1 MEIKKTSRELNK
13 VEKYLLTQSN
23 NMISVKDIEDGTKI
37 DFKAFA
43 VYTDINSKDEEVE
56 ILSIMT
62 PNNHIYA
69 TQSAT
74 FKKSFL
80 QIFETM
86 GDTLFAVIKTS
97 GTTKAGRP
105 YVDCVLDIESV
116 AV

>member
-1 MEIKKTSRELNK
+1 MEIIKTSRELNK

-23 NMISVKDIEDGTKI
+23 NMISVKDIADGEQIK
-37 DFKAFA
+37 FKAFA
-43 VYTDINSKDEEVE
+43 VYTDINSKEEEVE

-62 PNNHIYA
+62 PDNHIYA

-86 GDTLFAVIKTS
+86 GDTLFTVIKTS

-105 YVDCVLDIESV
+105 YVDCILDINSV
-116 AV
+116 EV